1 MGASLRNHVEFD
13 NVFFDEP
20 VDVFAID
27 VELVITVCIR
37 AIVVALGAVEKV
49 DSVVVDSV
57 ADEYTGVADGVVVD
71 IHLDCSA
78 LGGKHVGEDGEVGG
92 AGHKESFAI
101 TVENHRSGIFFIIGN
116 ETGSIHHEIAFK
128 IDSGKNIFELEV
140 FLIGAELGKIV
151 FVGLGF
157 GGKGFLNDTADGGFE
172 IVSIDESD

>member
-71 IHLDCSA
+71 IHLDSST
-78 LGGKHVGEDGEVGG
+78 LGGKHVGEDGEVG
-92 AGHKESFAI
+92 
-101 TVENHRSGIFFIIGN
+101 
-116 ETGSIHHEIAFK
+116 
-128 IDSGKNIFELEV
+128 
-140 FLIGAELGKIV
+140 
-151 FVGLGF
+151 
-157 GGKGFLNDTADGGFE
+157 
-172 IVSIDESD
+172 